1 MVNESILLT
10 VSLVLSAFFS
20 SAETALFS
28 ISETKIIHLSKENNF
43 FLKLIK
49 KMKDNP
55 HNLLTTILIGNNIV
69 NIGAS
74 AIATTIAID
83 LTQSVRLF
91 ASSPGYSIG
100 AATGVMTFLILVF
113 GEIFPK
119 SIATRNNIMIAKFV
133 IVPIY
138 WLSFLFYPVIKFLE
152 FIPLI
157 TGKMQK
163 APTLTEEE
171 LMTMVEV
178 VEEEGQI
185 KEEEKELINNI
196 FEFDDISASEI
207 MTPRSDMYAIDVN
220 EVPPLEEIIKTG
232 YSRIPVFE
240 ENNDNIIGIANI
252 KDLFTQVLKHNGD
265 FDIRKIMTEPF
276 FVPENKK
283 IDTLLKEFK
292 KRKNHISVLVD
303 EHGGV
308 SGILT
313 LEDVIEEIV
322 GDITDE
328 SDKEEKFIE
337 KIKPNQWVVAGKIDI
352 EDINKE
358 IDINIPDTDDYDTF
372 SGYYLE
378 VTGRIPKKNE
388 KIVKD
393 NFEISIKEMDGNRIK
408 SILVKRFD
416 EVAGESA

>member
-28 ISETKIIHLSKENNF
+28 ISDTKIIHLSKENNF
-43 FLKLIK
+43 FIKLIK

-55 HNLLTTILIGNNIV
+55 HNLLTTILIGNNLV

-83 LTQSVRLF
+83 LTKTIEMFS
-91 ASSPGYSIG
+91 ASPGYSIG

-138 WLSFLFYPVIKFLE
+138 WLSFLFYPVIKFLR

-220 EVPPLEEIIKTG
+220 EIPPLEEIIKTG

-240 ENNDNIIGIANI
+240 DNNDNIIGITNI
-252 KDLFTQVLKHNGD
+252 KDLFIQALKHNGD

-276 FVPENKK
+276 FVPEKKK

-292 KRKNHISVLVD
+292 RRKNHISVLVD

-308 SGILT
+308 LGILT

-337 KIKPNQWVVAGKIDI
+337 EIKPNQWVVAGKIDI

-358 IDINIPDTDDYDTF
+358 IDINIPDTDAYDTF

-378 VTGRIPKKNE
+378 VAGRIPKKNE

-393 NFEISIKEMDGNRIK
+393 NFEISIREMDGNRIK

>member
-1 MVNESILLT
+1 MINESILLSA
-10 VSLVLSAFFS
+10 SLVLSAFFS

-28 ISETKIIHLSKENNF
+28 ISDTKIIHLTKENNSF
-43 FLKLIK
+43 IKLIK
-49 KMKDNP
+49 KMKDTP
-55 HNLLTTILIGNNIV
+55 HTLLTTILIGNNIV

-74 AIATTIAID
+74 AIATKMAFE
-83 LTQSVRLF
+83 LF
-91 ASSPGYSIG
+91 PGYSIG
-100 AATGVMTFLILVF
+100 AATGIMTCLILIF

-119 SIATRNNIMIAKFV
+119 SIAQRNNILIAKIV
-133 IVPIY
+133 ILPIY
-138 WLSFLFYPVIKFLE
+138 WLSYLFYPVIKFLL

-157 TGKMQK
+157 TGKMQM

-207 MTPRSDMYAIDVN
+207 MTPRADMFAIDVD
-220 EVPPLEEIIKTG
+220 EVPQLDKIIETG
-232 YSRIPVFE
+232 FSRIPIYE
-240 ENNDNIIGIANI
+240 ENIDNIIGIANI
-252 KDLFTQVLKHNGD
+252 KDLFKQVLKNDGE
-265 FDIRKIMTEPF
+265 FDLRKIMTPPF

-292 KRKNHISVLVD
+292 RRKNHISVLVD

-322 GDITDE
+322 GEITDE
-328 SDKEEKFIE
+328 TDKEERLIE
-337 KIKPNQWVVAGKIDI
+337 KTGHNQWVVSGKIDI

-358 IDINIPDTDDYDTF
+358 LDINIPDIDDYDTF

-378 VTGRIPKKNE
+378 ISGRIPVKNE
-388 KIVKD
+388 KIIKD
-393 NFEISIKEMDGNRIK
+393 NFEITISEMDGNRIK
-408 SILVKRFD
+408 SIMVEKFD
-416 EVAGESA
+416 EVTQDE

>member
-1 MVNESILLT
+1 MVNESILLS
-10 VSLVLSAFFS
+10 VLLVLSGFFS

-28 ISETKIIHLSKENNF
+28 ISNTKMIHLTKDGNY
-43 FLKLIK
+43 LMKLIK
-49 KMKDNP
+49 KMKDDS
-55 HNLLTTILIGNNIV
+55 HTLLTTILIGNNLV
-69 NIGAS
+69 NIGSS
-74 AIATTIAID
+74 AIATKIAFD
-83 LTQSVRLF
+83 LF
-91 ASSPGYSIG
+91 PGYSIG
-100 AATGVMTFLILVF
+100 AATGIMTFLILVF

-119 SIATRNNIMIAKFV
+119 SIATRNNIMIARFV

-138 WLSFLFYPVIKFLE
+138 WLSFLFWPIIKFLN

-207 MTPRSDMYAIDVN
+207 MTPRSDMFAIDVD
-220 EVPPLEEIIKTG
+220 EIPPLEDIVKTG
-232 YSRIPVFE
+232 YSRIPVYE
-240 ENNDNIIGIANI
+240 ENIDNIIGIANI
-252 KDLFTQVLKHNGD
+252 KDLFTQVLRNNGGID
-265 FDIRKIMTEPF
+265 VRKVMKRPF

-292 KRKNHISVLVD
+292 LRKNHISVLVD

-308 SGILT
+308 SGIIT

-322 GDITDE
+322 GEISDE
-328 SDKEEKFIE
+328 TDKEELHIE
-337 KIKPNQWVVAGKIDI
+337 KLDEETFLVSGKVDI

-358 IDINIPDTDDYDTF
+358 IEINIPDTDDYDTI

-378 VTGRIPKKNE
+378 IAGRIPKKDDMIRQND
-388 KIVKD
+388 I
-393 NFEISIKEMDGNRIK
+393 EISIKEMDGNRIK
-408 SILVKRFD
+408 SMIVKKLEVTPEPVTD
-416 EVAGESA
+416 E